1 MVWTPPMTAVNGD
14 PFAASE
20 YNTHIRDNLRETM
33 PSQARDP
40 NEAVA
45 NGGGPR
51 WFVTAT
57 KNKIRARAWHNG
69 YVDDLTAINVQV
81 PTLNSYSDIPLGPIV
96 PASGIATVRTG
107 GAMIV
112 ILTCFMSKTT
122 GSSAFMSF
130 AVYDSDNNEV
140 VAPDDT
146 RAISTF
152 GTDLIQFSGMF
163 YVDGLEPERPYWVST
178 KYKVNGALT
187 TDVIFASRN
196 MTVIEL

>member
-1 MVWTPPMTAVNGD
+1 MVWTPPMTAINGD

-33 PSQARDP
+33 PAQARDP
-40 NEAVA
+40 SGAIS

-69 YVDDLTAINVQV
+69 YTDALGGINVWA
-81 PTLNSYSDIPLGPIV
+81 PILNSYTDIPTGPTV
-96 PASGIATVRTG
+96 PSDGTAQIRTG

-112 ILTCFMSKTT
+112 ILTAYIQKTV

-130 AVYDSDNNEV
+130 GVYDSDNNEV
-140 VAPDDT
+140 IPPDDV
-146 RAISTF
+146 RSISTF
-152 GTDLIQFSGMF
+152 GQDLTQFSGMF
-163 YVDGLEPERPYWVST
+163 YVDGLVPERPYWVSSKFKT
-178 KYKVNGALT
+178 NGALH
-187 TDVIFASRN
+187 TDVMYASRN
-196 MTVIEL
+196 ITVIEL